1 MKKNIFY
8 HEKNISPREDNSELR
23 NFLQSKN
30 QVQ

>member
-1 MKKNIFY
+1 MK
-8 HEKNISPREDNSELR
+8 KNISPREDNSELR

>member
-1 MKKNIFY
+1 MKKIFFIVKKNI
-8 HEKNISPREDNSELR
+8 SSREDNSELR